1 MTREWSFP
9 FSRDSSEARRVLSKL
24 KNPKRINKPVEFVE
38 DGQKI
43 ENDNNITND
52 KKVEDVNKV
61 VESEFN
67 IAMGVS
73 FLAKFLRAYHLNQW
87 EWDIEKRLKEV
98 SKKYNSDEEYWQE
111 LKRQIF
117 ETYSKE
123 MAEKIVTIYKRDVAV
138 FRHKSWTV
146 EMALE
151 AIKSGYREDILG
163 SEHEAELLKILSA
176 EASLEQIVEK
186 ELEMIDKQDFSM
198 RMLIR
203 KVNRGISL
211 MEIERTNDGRDKC
224 SDEAKYNPNNDN
236 SVYDMPPKYFSVEGY
251 CAIVKKLVAIKCGE
265 KSAEMYLKNYEVDLP
280 NFYKY
285 GFSPNTAVRAMIVS
299 L

>member
-1 MTREWSFP
+1 MG
-9 FSRDSSEARRVLSKL
+9 KL
-24 KNPKRINKPVEFVE
+24 KKLTRARKLVNFE

-43 ENDNNITND
+43 ENDTNITNN
-52 KKVEDVNKV
+52 KKVDGVNKV
-61 VESEFN
+61 VENEFN

-117 ETYSKE
+117 ETYSEE
-123 MAEKIVTIYKRDVAV
+123 MAEKIAIIYKRDVAV
-138 FRHKSWTV
+138 FRHKSWSV

-163 SEHEAELLKILSA
+163 TEHEAEVLKILSA

-186 ELEMIDKQDFSM
+186 ELEMIDKRDFSM

-211 MEIERTNDGRDKC
+211 VEIERTNDGRDKC
-224 SDEAKYNPNNDN
+224 SDEGKYNSNNDN

-285 GFSPNTAVRAMIVS
+285 GFSPNTAVCAMIVS

>member
-1 MTREWSFP
+1 MTRYSKEIMQGVGEFKKLQ
-9 FSRDSSEARRVLSKL
+9 RRRK
-24 KNPKRINKPVEFVE
+24 FVNFE
-38 DGQKI
+38 D
-43 ENDNNITND
+43 D
-52 KKVEDVNKV
+52 NKV

-163 SEHEAELLKILSA
+163 TENEAELLKILSA

-186 ELEMIDKQDFSM
+186 ELEMIDKRDFGM
-198 RMLIR
+198 GILIR

-211 MEIERTNDGRDKC
+211 MENARTNDGRDKC
-224 SDEAKYNPNNDN
+224 SDEDKYNTNNDN

-251 CAIVKKLVAIKCGE
+251 CAIVKKLVAIRCGE
-265 KSAEMYLKNYEVDLP
+265 KSAETYLKNYEVDLP

-285 GFSPNTAVRAMIVS
+285 GFSPNAAVRAMIVS